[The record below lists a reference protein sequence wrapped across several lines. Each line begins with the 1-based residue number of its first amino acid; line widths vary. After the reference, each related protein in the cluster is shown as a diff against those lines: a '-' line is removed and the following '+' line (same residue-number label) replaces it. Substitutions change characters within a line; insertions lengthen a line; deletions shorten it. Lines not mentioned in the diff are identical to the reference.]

1 MQGDLEDRKKIQSAD
16 VAREKELKA
25 QRDQDERLLEARKLA
40 GMGLS
45 VDEIEAELKRIKMVC
60 ALPSAVSAVSSCT
73 CGRHACTHCETGCSQ
88 ASQAHAD

>member
-45 VDEIEAELKRIKMVC
+45 VDDIEAELKRIKMVS
-60 ALPSAVSAVSSCT
+60 ALVSC
-73 CGRHACTHCETGCSQ
+73 
-88 ASQAHAD
+88 